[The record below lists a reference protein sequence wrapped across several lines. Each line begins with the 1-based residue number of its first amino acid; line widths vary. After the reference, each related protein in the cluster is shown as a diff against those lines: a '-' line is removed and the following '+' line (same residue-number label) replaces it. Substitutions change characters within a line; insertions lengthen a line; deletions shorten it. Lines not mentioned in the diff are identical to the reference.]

1 MKAIKNL
8 KRKLINYLFKVYFY
22 NMKVVLILLLLAIG
36 TKAQVSLDLNSA
48 ISEAL
53 ENNHNVKIA
62 QYTLE
67 TAEKDVSEA
76 YGFAY
81 PRLDFNAQ
89 YNRAVIKPKI
99 IFAGGGFG
107 NMFPEPL
114 INAIATAAGVDPST
128 LSGGNSEDYQAIT
141 AGSNN
146 NFRTTLELTQPI
158 FNYSVFTGIG
168 SSAIYKKVAEESL
181 NSEQSNTVKNTK
193 IAYFATLLSKE
204 SVEVVKS
211 SLENAQKRLDE
222 ITIMYNEGL
231 ISEYEQL
238 RASVQVENLKTELAN
253 SETNYINAKNN
264 LKLVIGM
271 ESSEDILLK
280 DNFNT
285 HLKNTTVPEFE
296 ETYSKL
302 LAANPQ
308 LKSLEYQVE
317 VQDAFIDLNRA
328 EYMPRLDLFA
338 NYVMQGQSDDF
349 NFFTADQ
356 SDIGLRF
363 SMNLFSGFQTNTK
376 VAKAQIN
383 KEMAITQKMLVTQSL
398 KNNAE
403 NVLLRMKTA
412 KLQIESSQSTVKQAQ
427 RAYAISK
434 IRFNEGVGSQIEMN
448 DADLALRQA
457 TINYL
462 NASYN
467 YLSARS
473 EYENLIGNIQ

>member
-1 MKAIKNL
+1 
-8 KRKLINYLFKVYFY
+8 
-22 NMKVVLILLLLAIG
+22 
-36 TKAQVSLDLNSA
+36 
-48 ISEAL
+48 
-53 ENNHNVKIA
+53 
-62 QYTLE
+62 
-67 TAEKDVSEA
+67 
-76 YGFAY
+76 
-81 PRLDFNAQ
+81 
-89 YNRAVIKPKI
+89 
-99 IFAGGGFG
+99 
-107 NMFPEPL
+107 
-114 INAIATAAGVDPST
+114 
-128 LSGGNSEDYQAIT
+128 
-141 AGSNN
+141 
-146 NFRTTLELTQPI
+146 
-158 FNYSVFTGIG
+158 
-168 SSAIYKKVAEESL
+168 
-181 NSEQSNTVKNTK
+181 
-193 IAYFATLLSKE
+193 
-204 SVEVVKS
+204 
-211 SLENAQKRLDE
+211 
-222 ITIMYNEGL
+222 MYNEGL

-363 SMNLFSGFQTNTK
+363 SMNLFSGFQTNNK